1 MKFKFLQDIPQLQ
14 HYKGELVDF
23 DPKTD
28 KMSGDTFSMCIG
40 HGALISLKIGVDVE
54 QVPLDAAQEKALY
67 FTARYAEVA
76 FLHDDDREKL
86 CAIILEAIEWGHCSR
101 GVFARRVLK

>member
-23 DPKTD
+23 DSSTD
-28 KMSGDTFSMCIG
+28 KLSGDIFSMCIG
-40 HGALISLKIGVDVE
+40 HGCLIPLKIGVDVE
-54 QVPLDAAQEKALY
+54 QVPDKPLDGIQEKALY

-86 CAIILEAIEWGHCSR
+86 SAIILEAIEWGR
-101 GVFARRVLK
+101 NG